1 MRSAALHTTTV
12 ELASRHD
19 APARPLRHHSACLGP
34 PDMTRLLI
42 LAVVMVFISGFGFLT
57 LSAVSQQGF
66 TLASAI
72 SIFVLVLLGV
82 GIVGALLNPPRR

>member
-1 MRSAALHTTTV
+1 M
-12 ELASRHD
+12 
-19 APARPLRHHSACLGP
+19 AR
-34 PDMTRLLI
+34 
-42 LAVVMVFISGFGFLT
+42 LAVLLAAAIFLVGFAYLT

-72 SIFVLVLLGV
+72 SVFILVLLGV